1 MTEQQLQEFRGSLQ
15 DLLDESLSR
24 IEEINSSL
32 KKEMLS
38 DCCCLDTNEKE
49 CPGKNRSQLQ
59 AQAEKE
65 RQMTGDIN
73 RALSRIERGEYGICE
88 ACKRSV
94 GLRHLENFP
103 AARFCF
109 KCMQLIEPER
119 IISKWN

>member
-1 MTEQQLQEFRGSLQ
+1 MTERQLQEFHGSLK

-32 KKEMLS
+32 EE
-38 DCCCLDTNEKE
+38 DVRHGCCRLDTNEKE
-49 CPGKNRSQLQ
+49 YPEKNRSQLQ

-65 RQMTGDIN
+65 RRMTGDIN

-88 ACKRSV
+88 ACKRSI
-94 GLRHLENFP
+94 GLRHLNNFP
-103 AARFCF
+103 ATRFCF